1 MNLPC
6 FLLAVICSTSILN
19 GAEMV
24 KVQIVDR
31 HDSEQGYS
39 YTIPQSITSTSSTDV
54 SCIAYP
60 NSANCAATTQTTGV
74 ATPPRNIAYSVR
86 GATYSLRLK
95 DGKIV
100 IVNCESKY
108 MPRGDHINRRSCR
121 TPIVD
126 EIEVEFN
133 NDKAK
138 LF

>member
-31 HDSEQGYS
+31 QDSEQGYS

-100 IVNCESKY
+100 VVNCES
-108 MPRGDHINRRSCR
+108 
-121 TPIVD
+121 
-126 EIEVEFN
+126 
-133 NDKAK
+133 
-138 LF
+138 